1 MDEAQDD
8 KHCSV
13 ISMIK
18 KACEILKQFVIKK
31 PIQADNDN
39 LATSDELHFMKNV
52 DSQLDFIFDI
62 RSPRTNFSS
71 QSINYIDNQD
81 DDELIMTPDM
91 ETGLIG

>member
-1 MDEAQDD
+1 
-8 KHCSV
+8 
-13 ISMIK
+13 
-18 KACEILKQFVIKK
+18 
-31 PIQADNDN
+31 
-39 LATSDELHFMKNV
+39 MKNV